1 MFEAGLL
8 VQRLAPRVDHAI
20 PNRWV
25 LRPGRHEAP
34 AHRFD
39 AVSLALA
46 NEHRNVFSWRN
57 VEAGLEQRAVLGKI
71 EPHAKIGEFTGK
83 KIVTTAN
90 GSATYN
96 AGVEERQAGL
106 ERSMRIPVLTFRF
119 LAMALLLLT
128 EACSFNNA
136 EPPVLAPPQS
146 VVPAPETSFYQ
157 IPITFPLASL
167 QQQLFNAL
175 KPNVDQGGTIKVGA
189 VLQVAKMVTRKVT
202 EMVPTPVQKLVPETR
217 TECITVPGGPG
228 PVNPGGV
235 PLPRPCINRQIT
247 VMVPKTVTEL
257 VATEVDKV
265 VRIVES
271 TPIKDLHLDY
281 SIVLQSVEM
290 SMKDNILSTTV
301 VIRGKTQ
308 LKAGNVATIGSAQC
322 GISGEMPEFRLT
334 EKAKIDWQEDAQ
346 LHIEKTPVE
355 LTWSKPCNLTAAKV
369 SLDDVFKIPAL
380 KKLLEKQLALTYET
394 IPATI
399 DLTTKAQ
406 SYWSTLNTP
415 CRQSLQ
421 DEDIENIINPKT
433 GANTKQYTDI
443 TLHINPIKFGVVP
456 FKGTGDLATTAV
468 SLEFNPILN
477 IAPHGVDPL
486 RSPPDKVVCTKPVT
500 GVPKLP
506 PLNLL
511 SGKNHVSL
519 RIEGA
524 ITLERANKEL
534 TTTLKNERFDL
545 SPFGTA
551 KIDNVNV
558 YPTGPDVVM
567 KVQISEP
574 FRGTIYFIGSPVYNS
589 ADDILTF
596 RNLHFTLET
605 KNLLANVA
613 DWLLHSKFDQMLQEK
628 AQIKLNQILKQLVA
642 GGHIVRPLDDGTGK
656 LRFDI
661 TQVQPVGVFVDLQMV
676 HVFIDV
682 DGFGEIELSP

>member
-1 MFEAGLL
+1 
-8 VQRLAPRVDHAI
+8 
-20 PNRWV
+20 
-25 LRPGRHEAP
+25 
-34 AHRFD
+34 
-39 AVSLALA
+39 
-46 NEHRNVFSWRN
+46 
-57 VEAGLEQRAVLGKI
+57 
-71 EPHAKIGEFTGK
+71 
-83 KIVTTAN
+83 
-90 GSATYN
+90 
-96 AGVEERQAGL
+96 
-106 ERSMRIPVLTFRF
+106 MRIPILTFRF
-119 LAMALLLLT
+119 LATALLLLT
-128 EACSFNNA
+128 EACSLNNA
-136 EPPVLAPPQS
+136 EPPVLAPPQN
-146 VVPAPETSFYQ
+146 VVPAPKTSFSQ
-157 IPITFPLASL
+157 IPVTFPLASL
-167 QQQLFNAL
+167 QQQLFNTL
-175 KPNVDQGGTIKVGA
+175 KPSVDQGGTVKVEA
-189 VLQVAKMVTRKVT
+189 VLKVAKMVPRKVT
-202 EMVPTPVQKLVPETR
+202 EMVPTLVYKWVPETR

-228 PVNPGGV
+228 PSNPGGV

-247 VMVPKTVTEL
+247 ELVPKTVTEL
-257 VATEVDKV
+257 VPTEVDKV

-281 SIVLQSVEM
+281 STVLQSVEM
-290 SMKDNILSTTV
+290 SMTDNILSTTV

-308 LKAGNVATIGSAQC
+308 LKARNVATIGSAQC
-322 GISGEMPEFRLT
+322 GINGEMTEFRLT
-334 EKAKIDWQEDAQ
+334 EKAKIDWQEDAR
-346 LHIEKTPVE
+346 LYIEKTPVE

-394 IPATI
+394 IPTTI
-399 DLTTKAQ
+399 DLTKKAQ

-415 CRQSLQ
+415 CRQSLK
-421 DEDIENIINPKT
+421 DEDIENTIDPKT
-433 GANTKQYTDI
+433 GAKTKQYTDI
-443 TLHINPIKFGVVP
+443 TLHINPIRFGLVP
-456 FKGTGDLATTAV
+456 FKGTGDFATTAV

-477 IAPHGVDPL
+477 IAPHGADP
-486 RSPPDKVVCTKPVT
+486 PTDKVVCTKPVT
-500 GVPKLP
+500 GVPQLP
-506 PLNLL
+506 PLDLL

-519 RIEGA
+519 RIEGS

-551 KIDNVNV
+551 KIDNVNL

-613 DWLLHSKFDQMLQEK
+613 DWFLHSKFGQMLQEK
-628 AQIKLNQILKQLVA
+628 AQIKFNQILQKLVA
-642 GGHIVRPLDDGTGK
+642 GGRIVRPLDDGTGE

-682 DGFGEIELSP
+682 DGFGEIEFRQIQ

>member
-1 MFEAGLL
+1 
-8 VQRLAPRVDHAI
+8 
-20 PNRWV
+20 
-25 LRPGRHEAP
+25 
-34 AHRFD
+34 
-39 AVSLALA
+39 
-46 NEHRNVFSWRN
+46 
-57 VEAGLEQRAVLGKI
+57 
-71 EPHAKIGEFTGK
+71 
-83 KIVTTAN
+83 
-90 GSATYN
+90 
-96 AGVEERQAGL
+96 
-106 ERSMRIPVLTFRF
+106 MRIPVLTFRF
-119 LAMALLLLT
+119 LTMALLLLT

-146 VVPAPETSFYQ
+146 VVPAPKTSFYQ

-175 KPNVDQGGTIKVGA
+175 KPNVDQGGTVKVGA

-202 EMVPTPVQKLVPETR
+202 EMVPTPVQKWVPETR
-217 TECITVPGGPG
+217 TECITVPGGFPGGPGGPG

-235 PLPRPCINRQIT
+235 PLPLPCFNRQIT

-369 SLDDVFKIPAL
+369 SLDDVFKMPAL

-433 GANTKQYTDI
+433 GANAKQYTDI

-486 RSPPDKVVCTKPVT
+486 RSPPNKVVCTKPVT

-519 RIEGA
+519 RIEGT

-628 AQIKLNQILKQLVA
+628 AQIKFNQILKQLVA